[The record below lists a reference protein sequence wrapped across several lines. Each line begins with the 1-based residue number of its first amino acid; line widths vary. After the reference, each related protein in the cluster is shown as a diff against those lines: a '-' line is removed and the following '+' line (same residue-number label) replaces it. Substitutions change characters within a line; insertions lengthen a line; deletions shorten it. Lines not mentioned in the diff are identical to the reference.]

1 MKLLTVLT
9 AISLPAAATL
19 RAETD
24 LQTSAYRNSIAQDEV
39 RKQAEDVRRQLGL
52 LLEDIQQNQV
62 NTPEADLA
70 RQVAAKLQNLGDE
83 QILPLIQ
90 MLKEAGAMDNTSKV
104 QGQLTEASKEQKSI
118 QVLLKSMADGL
129 SLHKDQASI
138 QQRLEQL
145 VLRQTTN
152 LRQTQDIAATGKPAE
167 IASLCQSEQSALRQ
181 EVDLTVE
188 TLQKVVDGVA
198 ADQKEKFAVAL
209 NEMKAQSVPTL
220 AATAAAETAAAKYAN
235 AVTSQ
240 TRLRDALQT
249 VLLKMKAN
257 LSPQER
263 AQSLAAKMKEL
274 AAQQEALAEATKK
287 APESAQKD
295 MREAQRQLTDK
306 VAAVQKEVQDLNAG
320 ASEKATKAQ
329 EAMNKAAEDLKTEKK
344 PKKDDIAATQKDAAD
359 KLAKAGEDLA
369 KTADKLAGDKTPQNA
384 AQAMAELSQLSQKIA
399 EAQAQQNAQTAN
411 PATDA
416 DQKKKLEEKT
426 KELQQQALAK
436 NAEAAKNL
444 GEAAGKMQENKP
456 QEAAQA
462 LAQANAEIQAQMQA
476 VAQAAAKDQQMQ
488 GVSKAI
494 AGAKAAAEEA
504 RKDLQKAQPGQD
516 QMAAIKKTEEAQK
529 SLQEAQ
535 QAANAA
541 GASPDVKQALQEAQK
556 ALDKSKLDAAQM
568 KKDAA
573 TASNANAQKNLQSA
587 MQSIQ
592 QASAAAL
599 ANAMP
604 NAQQQNGQQQN
615 GQPQNGQQNNQQ
627 NSQQMAQGGDQNK
640 PAIDGQSGGGMGG
653 LKGDDAL
660 KYIGSAGPQGT
671 IAQVNAGLK
680 PKDREA
686 VALLQKEKAPAE
698 YQGMAGQY
706 LKNLAAGES
715 PATPLP

>member
-39 RKQAEDVRRQLGL
+39 RKQADDVRRQLGL

-70 RQVAAKLQNLGDE
+70 RKAAAKLQNLGDE

-90 MLKEAGAMDNTSKV
+90 MLKEAGAMDSASKV

-167 IASLCQSEQSALRQ
+167 IASLCQSEQNALRQ

-198 ADQKEKFAVAL
+198 AEQKEKFAVAL
-209 NEMKAQSVPTL
+209 NEIKAQSVPTL
-220 AATAAAETAAAKYAN
+220 AATAAAETAAAKYPSAI
-235 AVTSQ
+235 ASQ

-274 AAQQEALAEATKK
+274 ATQQEALAEATKK

-295 MREAQRQLTDK
+295 MREAQRQLADK

-320 ASEKATKAQ
+320 ASEKTTKAQ

-344 PKKDDIAATQKDAAD
+344 PKKDDVAAAQKDAAD

-369 KTADKLAGDKTPQNA
+369 KTADKLASDKAPQNA
-384 AQAMAELSQLSQKIA
+384 AQAMADLSQLSQKVA
-399 EAQAQQNAQTAN
+399 EAQAQQNAQSAN

-436 NAEAAKNL
+436 NAEAAKSL

-462 LAQANAEIQAQMQA
+462 LAQANAAIQAQMQA

-488 GVSKAI
+488 GVSKEI
-494 AGAKAAAEEA
+494 AEAKAAAEEA

-541 GASPDVKQALQEAQK
+541 GAPADVKQALQEAQK

-599 ANAMP
+599 ASAMP
-604 NAQQQNGQQQN
+604 NSPQQQQSGQQQNGQQLN
-615 GQPQNGQQNNQQ
+615 GQPQNG
-627 NSQQMAQGGDQNK
+627 QQMAQGGDQNK

-660 KYIGSAGPQGT
+660 KYIGSGGPQGT

-686 VALLQKEKAPAE
+686 VALLQKEKAPSE

-706 LKNLAAGES
+706 LKNLAVGES